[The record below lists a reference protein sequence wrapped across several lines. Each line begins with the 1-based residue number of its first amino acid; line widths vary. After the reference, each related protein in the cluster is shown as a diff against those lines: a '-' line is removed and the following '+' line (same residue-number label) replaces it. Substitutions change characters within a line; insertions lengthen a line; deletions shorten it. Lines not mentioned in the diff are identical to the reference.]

1 MAVYR
6 AGVEAGDPKAQCL
19 LSRCYHTGAGGVD
32 EDEVEAVR
40 LATLS
45 AAQNEPLGL
54 AQLGEHHEDGVGN
67 GGLTPDAAKDV
78 ELHRQAAAHGCA
90 DGQARLSNML
100 DQVNG
105 VAEDTA
111 ESKRLDALAAAQGNG
126 DALQNMGCDADAAS
140 EKMRWHFKA
149 ATAPEHQIDN
159 CDRAE
164 SITDCAAAAHGITGT
179 DDGAGD
185 DDDGDE
191 ADHPAFIAGIQACV
205 DDAVQDTTRE
215 FSHAAH
221 LATRLDQLRN
231 QDHDASSPAHHDV
244 TLRAGNHTITCHR
257 LILMAASGFFRALFE
272 GEFDDSKADVVH
284 LKECEPALAKRLV
297 AYIYTG
303 KVAFACV
310 EDAATVLETAQFC
323 QVDTLVATCTHYLL
337 PRVGAH
343 NSLLV
348 EAVAQG
354 PLCEP
359 LVEAAQQCTATNLD
373 LASTGD
379 VFLGSSVA
387 TVTDLLGT
395 EAVHAGPEEV
405 VLGAVL
411 RWVGH
416 DEQARGQRL
425 EALLGHV
432 DLDAVSFASLSQALG
447 DQVVRRRWAI
457 RLSAAT

>member
-1 MAVYR
+1 M
-6 AGVEAGDPKAQCL
+6 
-19 LSRCYHTGAGGVD
+19 
-32 EDEVEAVR
+32 
-40 LATLS
+40 
-45 AAQNEPLGL
+45 
-54 AQLGEHHEDGVGN
+54 
-67 GGLTPDAAKDV
+67 
-78 ELHRQAAAHGCA
+78 ELYRQAAAYGCA
-90 DGQARLSNML
+90 AGQVDLSYL
-100 DQVNG
+100 LEEGTG
-105 VAEDTA
+105 VAKDAA
-111 ESKRLDALAAAQGNG
+111 ESRRLTRLAAAQGRG
-126 DALQNMGCDADAAS
+126 LALYRVGASAEAAS
-140 EKMRWHFKA
+140 EKMRWYFKA

-159 CDRAE
+159 EDRDCSIAQCAE
-164 SITDCAAAAHGITGT
+164 AAHSIT
-179 DDGAGD
+179 AGD
-185 DDDGDE
+185 DHEDDDAD

-221 LATRLDQLRN
+221 LASRLDKLRN
-231 QDHDASSPAHHDV
+231 EDHDASSPAHHDV